1 MTVSESIRIELY
13 CIGMRGGIAEFMG
26 LMGIIGPGP
35 IGVIEGPPIGAI
47 CRIPVKMY
55 KCF

>member
-1 MTVSESIRIELY
+1 MELY
-13 CIGMRGGIAEFMG
+13 CIGMRGGTTEFMG

-47 CRIPVKMY
+47 GRIPVKKY
-55 KCF
+55 KYFFKGLIQN